1 MARSGFKMKGSPM
14 QRNFGISPM
23 KEGKTSRLDKL
34 KAAGKAFIHGA
45 KQHDQGF
52 NKAIAKYGEEK
63 RKYRDAAKKNKK
75 K

>member
-1 MARSGFKMKGSPM
+1 MKGSPM

-34 KAAGKAFIHGA
+34 KAAAKAFIHGA

-63 RKYRDAAKKNKK
+63 RNYRDAAKNKEK